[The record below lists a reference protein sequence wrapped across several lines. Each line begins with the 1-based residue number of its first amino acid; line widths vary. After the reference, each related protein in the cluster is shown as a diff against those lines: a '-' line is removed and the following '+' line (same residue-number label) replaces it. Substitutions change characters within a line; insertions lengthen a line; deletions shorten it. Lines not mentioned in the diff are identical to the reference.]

1 MTEEKLHKTVSKRT
15 ANTQKGR
22 KHEIDIQ
29 RQTIQ
34 RRDDSEDEEGG
45 FDNAQPN
52 VNTKIP

>member
-1 MTEEKLHKTVSKRT
+1 MKEEKLHKTVSKRT

-52 VNTKIP
+52 VNTTIP

>member
-1 MTEEKLHKTVSKRT
+1 MTEEKLHKTVSKRK

-34 RRDDSEDEEGG
+34 RRDDSEDEEK

-52 VNTKIP
+52 VNAKTP